1 MYVHERL
8 TKYLEEGVKTGR
20 LSEEEYRALLEA
32 LERAGKITTI
42 HPELYKGF
50 LDDALHV
57 LPAMAEK
64 VRSHKDDMKKA
75 LKGAGLET
83 IQVNKDES
91 MMDIEALASDAS
103 SCPVPVAMAYVAL
116 VGAIALREPRRT
128 PPKIARELI
137 VENSASMGGR
147 SFKFYYQVIAESLIP
162 VTCISQIKEYGGA
175 QVLVVDGPLSA
186 SELLRRVP
194 KGRGVTKDAHRRIQK
209 AAHGLIK
216 LRDNLAS
223 LCRKENIVL
232 LSVVK
237 RCTSRHFLA
246 WYDLKGDI
254 PYVDQYVF
262 QQILRYGER
271 TESIPI
277 TDAIEKQG
285 ARHFPRYSK
294 IYGFYIKTSRNPLTP
309 PVRVEYPEYLK
320 GEEDWIASYVLS
332 TALTSIEAEYDGLP
346 KVQCLAHRDVR
357 IAERV
362 MREIYRRVVI
372 KILDEGLDVS
382 LLGSKWGF
390 SLAE

>member
-8 TKYLEEGVKTGR
+8 TKYLEEGVKSGR
-20 LSEEEYRALLEA
+20 LSEEEYRSLLEA
-32 LERAGKITTI
+32 LERAGKITTV
-42 HPELYKGF
+42 HPELYKGL
-50 LDDALHV
+50 LDDALRV
-57 LPAMAEK
+57 LPAMAKK
-64 VRSHKDDMKKA
+64 VKSQKDDIKKT
-75 LKGAGLET
+75 LDGAGLET
-83 IQVNKDES
+83 VQVDIDES
-91 MMDIEALASDAS
+91 LMDVEALASDAS

-116 VGAIALREPRRT
+116 AGAIALREPRRT

-137 VENSASMGGR
+137 IEDSASMGGR

-162 VTCISQIKEYGGA
+162 ITCMSQIEEYGGA

-194 KGRGVTKDAHRRIQK
+194 RGRGVTRDAHRRIQK
-209 AAHGLIK
+209 AARNLIM
-216 LRDNLAS
+216 LRDDLVR
-223 LCRKENIVL
+223 LCKKEDIVL

-246 WYDLKGDI
+246 WYDLKGEI

-271 TESIPI
+271 TESISI

-285 ARHFPRYSK
+285 APPYPRYSK

-309 PVRVEYPEYLK
+309 PVRVEYPEYLRN
-320 GEEDWIASYVLS
+320 EENWIASYVLS
-332 TALTSIEAEYDGLP
+332 TALTSVEAEYDGLP
-346 KVQCLAHRDVR
+346 KVQCMAHRDAR
-357 IAERV
+357 IAKRV

-372 KILDEGLDVS
+372 KILDEGIDVS